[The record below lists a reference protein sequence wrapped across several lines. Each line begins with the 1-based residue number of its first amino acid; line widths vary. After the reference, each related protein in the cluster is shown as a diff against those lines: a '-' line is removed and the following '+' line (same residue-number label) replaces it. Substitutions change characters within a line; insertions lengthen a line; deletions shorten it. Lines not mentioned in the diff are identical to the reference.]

1 MDGWY
6 YRLRW
11 RCRFKMI
18 KGKCQQSGRG
28 LGIDLSGFG
37 RFWSLLCVGGSA
49 ERDRANAT
57 IVQGRFKSLLYKTIT
72 RSHPQIVKV
81 RISLGYNWSSEEHV
95 AGSQVARWQ

>member
-1 MDGWY
+1 MDEGWA
-6 YRLRW
+6 LTSLVLVA
-11 RCRFKMI
+11 
-18 KGKCQQSGRG
+18 SGRYSVWVAVQN
-28 LGIDLSGFG
+28 GIVL
-37 RFWSLLCVGGSA
+37 
-49 ERDRANAT
+49 NAT